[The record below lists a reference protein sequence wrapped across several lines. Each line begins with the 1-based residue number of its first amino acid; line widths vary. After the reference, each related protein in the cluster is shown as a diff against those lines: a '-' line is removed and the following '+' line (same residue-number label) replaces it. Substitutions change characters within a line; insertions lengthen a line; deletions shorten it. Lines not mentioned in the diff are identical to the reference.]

1 MVKDMKMNKIR
12 KKKQISIRVLQ
23 ILENIQKFMTM
34 LIYIFNKRKKWRKI
48 NKQTNNNL
56 KLKKLSPLNQI
67 YQTILFIIVIKNNNK
82 IS

>member
-56 KLKKLSPLNQI
+56 KL
-67 YQTILFIIVIKNNNK
+67 
-82 IS
+82 